1 MGGEGRGEEGRE
13 RVGEEERNGGR
24 GSEEMGGG
32 REIGVESRSEK
43 EAKELEGGGETFGDK

>member
-1 MGGEGRGEEGRE
+1 MGG
-13 RVGEEERNGGR
+13 EERNGGR

-43 EAKELEGGGETFGDK
+43 EAKELEGSGEPLVINKR